1 MFLLEMNTYMKI
13 LHKLFMA
20 NSELLRIIVVW
31 YKVIDTK
38 YMLL

>member
-1 MFLLEMNTYMKI
+1 MKI